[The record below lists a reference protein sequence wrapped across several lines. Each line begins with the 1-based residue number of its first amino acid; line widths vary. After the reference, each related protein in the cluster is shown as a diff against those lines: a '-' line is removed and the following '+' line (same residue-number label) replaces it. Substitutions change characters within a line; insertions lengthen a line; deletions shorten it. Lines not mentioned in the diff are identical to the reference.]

1 MHVAKNIQIL
11 IFYFSCY
18 YFMLSGNFLRLVNAG
33 MGFFEVNFWLGGG
46 GLSEALGFFFWRGVH
61 FVPIRSSPSL
71 EIFISWKTF
80 FLSLLCSDQ
89 FSSNCKLKL
98 FTKPGSF
105 PENK

>member
-46 GLSEALGFFFWRGVH
+46 VVG
-61 FVPIRSSPSL
+61 SPRV
-71 EIFISWKTF
+71 F
-80 FLSLLCSDQ
+80 FLEG
-89 FSSNCKLKL
+89 
-98 FTKPGSF
+98 GSF
-105 PENK
+105 CPHSIIAIP